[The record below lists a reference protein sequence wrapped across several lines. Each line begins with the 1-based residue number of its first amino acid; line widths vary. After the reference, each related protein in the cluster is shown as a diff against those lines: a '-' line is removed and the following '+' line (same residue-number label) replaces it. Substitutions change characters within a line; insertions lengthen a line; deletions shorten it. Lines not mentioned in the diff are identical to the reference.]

1 MKIATLRQ
9 KKTISKLQCDGAN
22 SDFSRIHVGGEIKQA
37 ILESR
42 YRAARLVN
50 KEMLALYY
58 WVGNY
63 VSVHS
68 RVDAWNTNAIAAIS
82 KMLQQELPG
91 LTGFS
96 ETNIKNMRTF
106 YETWCPVLNRQMS
119 TADLNKQL
127 DVSNLINRQMLS
139 ADLSEEDYDCFL
151 KVGFSIHRE
160 IIRKTSSLEER
171 LYYIRRSA
179 KEFWTFEQAKYHLA
193 EGLYKK
199 QGAIQQTNFE
209 QTISESDFKKRA
221 LQSFIDEYMLDF
233 INIEDTEVVDE
244 REIEQNII
252 LNVKN
257 FIMAFGQDFSFI
269 GNQYRLEVSGK
280 EFVVDLLFF
289 SRRLRSLVAFELKRG
304 EFKPEYTGKMNFYL
318 AALDRYVRLPDE
330 NPSIGIILCK
340 SKNEEIVEL
349 SFSDTSKPMGV
360 ATYRTTK
367 DLPENLRNALPDIEQ
382 LKKLMDDGGYATNTR
397 KTQ

>member
-1 MKIATLRQ
+1 MSKDKVNIQISAEYTLAVR
-9 KKTISKLQCDGAN
+9 A
-22 SDFSRIHVGGEIKQA
+22 IKQA

-68 RVDAWNTNAIAAIS
+68 RVDAWNTNAIAVIS

-96 ETNIKNMRTF
+96 ETNIKNMRIF
-106 YETWCPVLNRQMS
+106 YEAWSPVLNRQTTS
-119 TADLNKQL
+119 ADLNNTL
-127 DVSNLINRQMLS
+127 NINEMLNRQITS
-139 ADLSEEDYDCFL
+139 ADLSDDDLDCFL

-160 IIRKTSSLEER
+160 IIRKTTTIDER
-171 LYYIRRSA
+171 LFYIRHSA
-179 KEFWTFEQAKYHLA
+179 KEFWSCEQVKYHLA

-209 QTISESDFKKRA
+209 STISEPDFKKQA
-221 LQSFIDEYMLDF
+221 LQSFKDEYMLDF
-233 INIEDTEVVDE
+233 INIEDAEQIDE
-244 REIEQNII
+244 REIEQSIV

-269 GNQYRLEVSGK
+269 GNQYRLEVAGK

-367 DLPENLRNALPDIEQ
+367 DLPENLRSALPDIEQ
-382 LKKLMDDGGYATNTR
+382 LKKLMDNGKGS
-397 KTQ
+397 QQ